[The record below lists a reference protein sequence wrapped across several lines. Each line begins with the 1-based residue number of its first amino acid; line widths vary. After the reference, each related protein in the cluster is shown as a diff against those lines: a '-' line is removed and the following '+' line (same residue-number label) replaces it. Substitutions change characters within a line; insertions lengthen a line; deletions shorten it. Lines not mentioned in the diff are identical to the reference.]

1 MTKILAFAG
10 SISDASVNLKLV
22 NYAVKELREKGQEVT
37 IVDLK
42 DYPLPIYSE
51 AAEFPKEALELFKL
65 MNEHSAW
72 IIASPEHNSSI
83 TVCLKNLIDWTS
95 RAPKNQTNLES
106 FVSRVIGLIS
116 ASPSNLGGVRGL
128 RHLREI
134 LVSMGAIV
142 IPSQATIG
150 NSYAAFDDQGNLINE
165 RDKKSLSAALQQ
177 LTKIAQKFSS

>member
-1 MTKILAFAG
+1 MTKILAFAA
-10 SISDASVNLKLV
+10 SLSNTSVNLKLV
-22 NYAVKELREKGQEVT
+22 NYAVQDLREKDQEVT

-51 AAEFPKEALELFKL
+51 EIEFPKEALELFDL

-83 TVCLKNLIDWTS
+83 TVCLKNLIDWIS

-106 FVSRVIGLIS
+106 FVGRVIGLVS

-128 RHLREI
+128 RHLREM

-142 IPSQATIG
+142 IPSQTTIG
-150 NSYAAFDDQGNLINE
+150 NSYAAFDEQNNLINE
-165 RDKKSLSAALQQ
+165 RDKKSLQTTLHQ
-177 LTKIAQKFSS
+177 LISIAQKFSS